1 MNARGRGSD
10 FIRDWPWDKRL
21 SRRELLR
28 LGAVGG
34 WLLCRGTS
42 WAWLWSASQ
51 ITDATQDNPGVFKN
65 GAPDEKTFEAW
76 QRRGWVREALYYR
89 KDGKRVQCGICPNRC
104 VLEPGDRSHCRTR
117 INRDGTLYTLGYSN
131 PCSFHI
137 DPVEKKPLF
146 HFLPG
151 SRSFSLAIAGCVL
164 RCMNCQ
170 NWEIS
175 QRRPEETKSAEGPE
189 IRLTPARP
197 HPQTLD
203 EVARLTMTPDDTV
216 ALAKATGCASIAYTY
231 SEPVAWYEYTY
242 DTAKVA
248 RAAGVKNVLVTS
260 GYIRSEPLRDLA
272 QWIDAAHVDLKG
284 FDDAM
289 YQKLNAG
296 HLQPVLDAIR
306 TLREQG
312 VWVEII
318 NLIVPTYT
326 DHLPTI
332 RRMCDWL
339 AREVSPDVPLHF
351 SRFHPAHR
359 LTHLPPTPVDTLLRA
374 RDEARA
380 AGLRYVYIGNV
391 REVPDAGTT
400 YCPNCHEPVVER
412 DVFSVTSMR
421 LRDGRCEFCQTPIPG
436 VWKS

>member
-1 MNARGRGSD
+1 
-10 FIRDWPWDKRL
+10 
-21 SRRELLR
+21 
-28 LGAVGG
+28 
-34 WLLCRGTS
+34 
-42 WAWLWSASQ
+42 
-51 ITDATQDNPGVFKN
+51 
-65 GAPDEKTFEAW
+65 
-76 QRRGWVREALYYR
+76 
-89 KDGKRVQCGICPNRC
+89 
-104 VLEPGDRSHCRTR
+104 
-117 INRDGTLYTLGYSN
+117 
-131 PCSFHI
+131 
-137 DPVEKKPLF
+137 
-146 HFLPG
+146 
-151 SRSFSLAIAGCVL
+151 
-164 RCMNCQ
+164 
-170 NWEIS
+170 
-175 QRRPEETKSAEGPE
+175 
-189 IRLTPARP
+189 
-197 HPQTLD
+197 
-203 EVARLTMTPDDTV
+203 MTPDDTV

-400 YCPNCHEPVVER
+400 YCPNCHKPVVER